1 MHAWEAIQKSV
12 DYIENNLTEEIP
24 IDKLAEI
31 ANLSPFYFQRLFS
44 RLVKKPACE
53 YIKLRRLAQAVN
65 DLKVENSRILDA
77 ALDYGF
83 SSHANFTRAFKET
96 YGITPDEYRTT
107 GVHLN
112 QFVKPELILN
122 YVMVDENV
130 PLITD
135 GIVLEVTH
143 RQLATPR
150 IFIGIAKEI
159 PISEL
164 MGGTDTS
171 VSFAAKLWD
180 EFHKV
185 KPKIPHL
192 LADGNEF
199 GALYMGEAKEG
210 CCTYMAGA
218 EAEYGSS
225 EDGFT
230 VFELP
235 SAEYLVC
242 GFEAENFDELTNSA
256 VYKAQTFMSHWMKK
270 HKLTTTDFA
279 GEMYY
284 PVTDDYAYM
293 EHWILPVK
301 IK

>member
-24 IDKLAEI
+24 IDKLAET

-44 RLVKKPACE
+44 RLVKRPVCE

-65 DLKVENSRILDA
+65 DLKVKNSRILDI

-83 SSHANFTRAFKET
+83 SSHASFTRAFKET
-96 YGITPDEYRTT
+96 YGITPEEYRIT

-112 QFVKPELILN
+112 QFVKPELVLN

-130 PLITD
+130 PLVTD
-135 GIVLEVTH
+135 GIVLEVMR
-143 RQLATPR
+143 RQLTAPR
-150 IFIGIAKEI
+150 TFIGIAKEI
-159 PISEL
+159 PITEL

-199 GALYMGEAKEG
+199 GALYMGEAQEG
-210 CCTYMAGA
+210 YCTYMAGA
-218 EAEYGSS
+218 EAEYGSV

-242 GFEAENFDELTNSA
+242 GFEAENFEELTNSA
-256 VYKAQTFMSHWMKK
+256 VYKAQTFMTHWMKK

-284 PVTDDYAYM
+284 PVTDDCAYM
-293 EHWILPVK
+293 EHWILP
-301 IK
+301 I

>member
-24 IDKLAEI
+24 MEKLADI
-31 ANLSPFYFQRLFS
+31 SNLSPFYFQRLFS
-44 RLVKKPACE
+44 RLVKKPVCE

-65 DLKVENSRILDA
+65 DLKVKNSRILDA

-130 PLITD
+130 PLVTD
-135 GIVLEVTH
+135 GIVLEVTR
-143 RQLATPR
+143 RQLAAPR
-150 IFIGIAKEI
+150 TFVGIAKEI

-185 KPKIPHL
+185 KPEIPHL
-192 LADGNEF
+192 LADGNGF
-199 GALYMGEAKEG
+199 GALYMGGAKEG
-210 CCTYMAGA
+210 YCTYMAGA
-218 EAEYGSS
+218 EAGYGSI
-225 EDGFT
+225 EDGFA

-242 GFEAENFDELTNSA
+242 GFEAENFEELTNSA
-256 VYKAQTFMSHWMKK
+256 VYKAQTFMSHWMEK

-284 PVTDDYAYM
+284 PVMDDCAYM
-293 EHWILPVK
+293 EHWMLPVK

>member
-31 ANLSPFYFQRLFS
+31 AGLSPFYFQRLFS
-44 RLVKKPACE
+44 RLVKKPVCE
-53 YIKLRRLAQAVN
+53 YIKLRRLAQAVSN
-65 DLKVENSRILDA
+65 LKTKNGRILDTA
-77 ALDYGF
+77 MDYGF
-83 SSHANFTRAFKET
+83 SSHANFTRAFKEA
-96 YGITPDEYRTT
+96 YGITPDECRTT

-130 PLITD
+130 PLVTD
-135 GIVLEVTH
+135 GIVLEVT
-143 RQLATPR
+143 RKQLDMPR
-150 IFIGIAKEI
+150 TFIGIAKEI

-171 VSFAAKLWD
+171 VSFAAKLWN
-180 EFHKV
+180 EFHEV
-185 KPKIPHL
+185 KPKIPYL
-192 LADGNEF
+192 LAGGNEF

-210 CCTYMAGA
+210 YCTYMAGA
-218 EAEYGSS
+218 QAEHGSIA
-225 EDGFT
+225 EGFT

-242 GFEAENFDELTNSA
+242 GFEAENFEELTNSA
-256 VYKAQTFMSHWMKK
+256 VYKAQTFMERWMKN
-270 HKLTTTDFA
+270 T
-279 GEMYY
+279 
-284 PVTDDYAYM
+284 
-293 EHWILPVK
+293 I
-301 IK
+301 

>member
-44 RLVKKPACE
+44 RLVKRPVCE

-65 DLKVENSRILDA
+65 DLKVKNSRILDI

-83 SSHANFTRAFKET
+83 SSHASFTRAFKET
-96 YGITPDEYRTT
+96 YGITPEEYRIT

-112 QFVKPELILN
+112 QFVKPELVLN

-130 PLITD
+130 PLVTD
-135 GIVLEVTH
+135 GIVLEVMR
-143 RQLATPR
+143 RQLTAPR
-150 IFIGIAKEI
+150 TFIGIAKEI
-159 PISEL
+159 PITEL

-199 GALYMGEAKEG
+199 GALYMGEAQEG
-210 CCTYMAGA
+210 YCTYMAGA
-218 EAEYGSS
+218 EAEYGSV

-242 GFEAENFDELTNSA
+242 GFEAENFEELTNSA
-256 VYKAQTFMSHWMKK
+256 VYKAQTFMTHWMKK

-284 PVTDDYAYM
+284 PVTDDCAYM
-293 EHWILPVK
+293 EHWILP
-301 IK
+301 I